1 MAHHFLSGE
10 ASLWIQRN
18 GPNTLPVFLGCHA
31 LGDVDQPE
39 GDLELIYCPDESGPN
54 RFKVVASVQG
64 AAGAITSS
72 VTTDITDDIDELE
85 RAKCPFTLF
94 AHLSKNG
101 RKDLFTNFDR
111 TYIFTN
117 TRITSRG
124 IAALVART
132 PDDNSRA
139 EQSFDISAEALL
151 RLKEPEIARQTTSE
165 VNAINDISF
174 CNSEQCRTDEEVA
187 LASCQIGFAVT
198 DPTALATAN
207 VLYTSNGGTWAA
219 TATDPFAADEVIIAV
234 ECFDFG
240 RGVTRV
246 IVAAGTTAAGS
257 PARIAYSDDNGATWT
272 VVNVNSTNAIFV
284 TSPRSLFALDRN
296 NIWVGLSNGY
306 IYHSGDGGLTWVAQ
320 ESGVISTTQWNA
332 IRFVDALVGWAA
344 GENNEVA
351 RTIDG
356 GVTWS
361 AITGPAGQTT
371 DDIQTI
377 EVLDRNRAWIGYND
391 GTLWYTHDA
400 GVTWA
405 QRSFSGSGVG
415 SVRDV
420 RFFNDSLGYMV
431 TNNASPVGRAHWTID
446 GGYTW
451 QVLGLNTNAGY
462 NSLFLCDEW
471 SFFVA
476 GEAQGSL
483 GYIAKGQV

>member
-10 ASLWIQRN
+10 ASLWIQRS
-18 GPNTLPVFLGCHA
+18 GPNTQPMFLGCHA
-31 LGDVDQPE
+31 LGDVAQPE

-64 AAGAITSS
+64 AAGAITTSI
-72 VTTDITDDIDELE
+72 TTDITDDIDELE

-132 PDDNSRA
+132 PDDNARA
-139 EQSFDISAEALL
+139 EQSFDLSAESLL
-151 RLKEPEIARQTTSE
+151 RLKEPEIARQSGLAE

-174 CNSEQCRTDEEVA
+174 CNAEQCRTDEEVA
-187 LASCQIGFAVT
+187 QTSCLIGFAVA
-198 DPTALATAN
+198 DPTGSATAN

-219 TATDPFAADEVIIAV
+219 TATDPFIVDAVAIAV

-240 RGVTRV
+240 RDVTRV
-246 IVAAGTTAAGS
+246 IVAAGTAGVG
-257 PARIAYSDDNGATWT
+257 PAQIAYSDDNGTTWT
-272 VVNVNSTNAIFV
+272 AVSVGAVAAKFFN
-284 TSPRSLFALDRN
+284 SPRALFALDRN
-296 NIWVGLSNGY
+296 NIWAALTNGY
-306 IYHSGDGGLTWVAQ
+306 IYHSPDGGLTWVLQ
-320 ESGVISTTQWNA
+320 EAGNISTTAWNA
-332 IRFVDALVGWAA
+332 IRFTDNFVGWAA
-344 GENNEVA
+344 GVGNEIA

-361 AITGPAGQTT
+361 AITGPAGKAAVA
-371 DDIQTI
+371 INVI
-377 EVLDRNRAWIGYND
+377 EPLDRNRAWIGYAD
-391 GTLWYTHDA
+391 GSLYYTHDA
-400 GVTWA
+400 GLTWA

-415 SVRDV
+415 QVKDI

-451 QVLGLNTNAGY
+451 QVLGVNTNVGY
-462 NSLFLCDEW
+462 NALFVCDEW
-471 SFFVA
+471 SFFIV
-476 GEAQGSL
+476 GEAEGSL